1 MECMMAHD
9 PDNPKDWTDEEREAL
24 GHANAIGGAYA
35 ESLGRTD
42 FAQWSP
48 DEWQMLVNKIA
59 LAFTN
64 RLRELTTSDD
74 VPF

>member
-1 MECMMAHD
+1 MSHSQQPE
-9 PDNPKDWTDEEREAL
+9 KDWTREEREAL
-24 GHANAIGGAYA
+24 GHAFEQAGAYA

-42 FAQWSP
+42 FTQWSP
-48 DEWQMLVNKIA
+48 DEFQMLVNTSV

>member
-1 MECMMAHD
+1 MMAHSQQ
-9 PDNPKDWTDEEREAL
+9 PEKEWTSEEREAL
-24 GHANAIGGAYA
+24 GHAFDMAGAYA

-48 DEWQMLVNKIA
+48 DEFQMLVNVSV
-59 LAFTN
+59 LAFADKM
-64 RLRELTTSDD
+64 RELTSSDD